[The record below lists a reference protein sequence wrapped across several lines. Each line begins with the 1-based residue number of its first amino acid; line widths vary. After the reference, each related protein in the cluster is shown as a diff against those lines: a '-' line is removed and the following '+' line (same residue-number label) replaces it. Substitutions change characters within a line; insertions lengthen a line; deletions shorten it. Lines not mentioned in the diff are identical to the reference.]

1 MFAWVL
7 GVIRTLNVVV
17 LVVTGR
23 LIPVTDT
30 TSDAGLVTDPYTVD
44 PPLFVI
50 STRLSPAEV
59 PAASVTVAAVTVS
72 VPLLVTSVKASTL
85 VAAPSGARVVFPGL
99 VPSPIVVTPRT
110 YGCSESSAPILAAL
124 FERVAVRVPVVV
136 VSVLMP

>member
-23 LIPVTDT
+23 LIPVTDS
-30 TSDAGLVTDPYTVD
+30 TSDAGLVTDPYTVP

-72 VPLLVTSVKASTL
+72 LPLSVTSVKASTL
-85 VAAPSGARVVFPGL
+85 VAAPPGARVVFPGL
-99 VPSPIVVTPRT
+99 VPSPIVVVL
-110 YGCSESSAPILAAL
+110 GIGALKAAMREGQDDDP
-124 FERVAVRVPVVV
+124 ERLHPV
-136 VSVLMP
+136 L

>member
-7 GVIRTLNVVV
+7 GVIRRLNVVV

-30 TSDAGLVTDPYTVD
+30 TSDAGLVADPYTVD

-72 VPLLVTSVKASTL
+72 LPLLVTSVKASTM
-85 VAAPSGARVVFPGL
+85 VAAPPGAR
-99 VPSPIVVTPRT
+99 
-110 YGCSESSAPILAAL
+110 EA
-124 FERVAVRVPVVV
+124 FEGSV
-136 VSVLMP
+136 VSPSVVMLPGVADTCTPVAE